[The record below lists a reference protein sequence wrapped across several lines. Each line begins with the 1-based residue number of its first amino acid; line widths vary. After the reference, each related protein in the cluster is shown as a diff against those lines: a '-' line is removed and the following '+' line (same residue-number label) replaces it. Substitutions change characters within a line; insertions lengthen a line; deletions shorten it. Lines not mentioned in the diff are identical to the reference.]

1 MNFKDF
7 NILKENPDIVKLKDG
22 SELIWREPQAI
33 PFGFLN
39 VHNEHFYPL
48 LEVLKD
54 NQSFIDSE
62 KYILGKYG
70 QTHFQSVRLF
80 LKQFED
86 NIDKEPLIKLL
97 NAFVFDH
104 KNLRKC
110 LQPCGRIWIATKVI
124 SFWCTKDKVTP
135 THLERVFNSVYV
147 PKERRDI
154 YKLEFINN
162 KHPSLTYK
170 QFCLQYNN
178 KTLPKDN
185 TSEYSDL
192 MARAH
197 TAAAHTDDK
206 KLQKFVQDKR
216 REMLINK
223 NKTPLNILQQ
233 SYTSESVSV

>member
-7 NILKENPDIVKLKDG
+7 NILKETPDTVKLKDG
-22 SELIWREPQAI
+22 SELIWKEPQAR

-39 VHNEHFYPL
+39 IHNEHFYPL
-48 LEVLKD
+48 LDVLKN
-54 NQSFIDSE
+54 NQAFIDSE

-97 NAFVFDH
+97 NTFVLDH

-110 LQPCGRIWIATKVI
+110 LEPCGRIWVATKVV
-124 SFWCTKDKVTP
+124 SFWCTKDNVTP
-135 THLERVFNSVYV
+135 IHLERVFDSVYV
-147 PKERRDI
+147 QKERRDV

-162 KHPSLTYK
+162 EHPSITYK
-170 QFCLQYNN
+170 EFCIQHSN
-178 KTLPKDN
+178 KTTSKDD
-185 TSEYSDL
+185 SVDYSDL

-216 REMLINK
+216 KKMLSSK
-223 NKTPLNILQQ
+223 NKIPLNIVQQ
-233 SYTSESVSV
+233 SYTSESVSL